1 MRAAGPALFLLVPAL
16 ALAQQKAPAQV
27 KPKPPASPPAAPPA
41 PALAQQSGKV
51 SPLTLAQL
59 QELAR
64 QNDPRAGQARAQV
77 AVAQGKRDEVYWATR
92 IPTINATAAV
102 AGPTPEA
109 RLNPGATSL
118 LDVTPGSRCWFCG
131 ELGVGFGFNANV
143 VIPVYTFGKITAGR
157 AALENVVAA
166 MTALLQR
173 STDQATFDVT
183 KAYWGYQTAR
193 GAATTILE
201 VRTRLGEAKDRAR
214 RLLRENS
221 EQISKSD
228 AMKLDY
234 LAEEIEARNAE
245 SEKGASL
252 AFTAIRLIIGKTP
265 DEPLEIVEE
274 KLPEPPAQ
282 PDEEQML
289 RRALDKRPE
298 TRAAAAQVGGRLAAI
313 RLERAKL
320 WPDLAI
326 VAGGTY
332 NYTTSADTPST
343 PFAYNPFQQQSIY
356 AALALQ
362 GSLDFPQKF
371 ARIRQAE
378 AELQDALAQQRGA
391 EQLVR
396 LEVRQALG
404 DLQEARIRAQRY
416 TNESTI
422 GKQLAI
428 QAGLAFDSGLGEAR
442 ELMEDMLLWAR
453 ADGEKFKALFDAQI
467 AWAALQ
473 KATGGL

>member
-1 MRAAGPALFLLVPAL
+1 
-16 ALAQQKAPAQV
+16 QQKAPAPAL
-27 KPKPPASPPAAPPA
+27 PKPAVA
-41 PALAQQSGKV
+41 PAQQQSGKLP
-51 SPLTLAQL
+51 PLTLQQL

-64 QNDPRAGQARAQV
+64 QNDPRTAQARAQV
-77 AVAQGKRDEVYWATR
+77 AVAQGKRDEVYWASR
-92 IPTINATAAV
+92 IPAINATAAV

-109 RLNPGATSL
+109 KLNRAPGHPTSL

-131 ELGVGFGFNANV
+131 ELGVGFGINANV
-143 VIPVYTFGKITAGR
+143 VVPVYTFGKITAGR
-157 AALENVVAA
+157 TALENVVAA
-166 MTALLQR
+166 MSALLQR
-173 STDQATFDVT
+173 SSDQATFDVT

-193 GAATTILE
+193 GAATTIVD
-201 VRTRLGEAKDRAR
+201 VRKRLADAKDRAR
-214 RLLRENS
+214 KLLAERS
-221 EQISKSD
+221 DQISKSD
-228 AMKLDY
+228 SMKLDY

-245 SEKGASL
+245 SEKGATL
-252 AFTAIRLIIGKTP
+252 AFTAIRLIIGKAP
-265 DEPLEIVEE
+265 EDPLEIVEE
-274 KLPEPPAQ
+274 KLPDPPPQ

-298 TRAAAAQVGGRLAAI
+298 TRAAAAQVGGRLAAVK
-313 RLERAKL
+313 LERAKL
-320 WPDLAI
+320 WPDLAL

-356 AALALQ
+356 VALALQ

-404 DLQEARIRAQRY
+404 DLQEARVRAQRY

-453 ADGEKFKALFDAQI
+453 ADGERFKALFDAQI
-467 AWAALQ
+467 ASASLQ

>member
-1 MRAAGPALFLLVPAL
+1 LRAAGTAFVLCLPAL
-16 ALAQQKAPAQV
+16 ALAQAQ
-27 KPKPPASPPAAPPA
+27 PSPPAAAVAQKPA
-41 PALAQQSGKV
+41 
-51 SPLTLAQL
+51 PLTLAQL
-59 QELAR
+59 QDLAR
-64 QNDPRAGQARAQV
+64 QNDPRTAQARAQV
-77 AVAQGKRDEVYWATR
+77 AVAQGKRDEVYWASR

-109 RLNPGATSL
+109 RLNPGAASL

-131 ELGVGFGFNANV
+131 TVGVGFGVNANIV
-143 VIPVYTFGKITAGR
+143 VPVYTFGKIKAGR
-157 AALENVVAA
+157 AGIENVVAA

-193 GAATTILE
+193 GAGTTILD
-201 VRTRLGEAKDRAR
+201 VRRRLNEAKDRAR
-214 RLLRENS
+214 KLLAERS

-234 LAEEIEARNAE
+234 LGEEIEARNAE
-245 SEKGASL
+245 SEKGATL
-252 AFTAIRLIIGKTP
+252 AFTAIRLIIGKAP
-265 DEPLEIVEE
+265 DEPLAIVEE
-274 KLPEPPAQ
+274 KLPEPPSQ
-282 PDEEQML
+282 PDENEL
-289 RRALDKRPE
+289 VRRALDKRPE
-298 TRAAAAQVGGRLAAI
+298 VRAAAAQVAGRRAAAD
-313 RLERAKL
+313 LERAKL
-320 WPDLAI
+320 WPDLAL
-326 VAGGTY
+326 VGGATY
-332 NYTTSADTPST
+332 NYTTSADSPST
-343 PFAYNPFQQQSIY
+343 PFAYNPFQQQSLY
-356 AALALQ
+356 VALALQ

-396 LEVRQALG
+396 LELRQALG
-404 DLQEARIRAQRY
+404 DLQEARVRAQRY
-416 TNESTI
+416 TNESAI

-442 ELMEDMLLWAR
+442 ELLEDVLLWAR

>member
-1 MRAAGPALFLLVPAL
+1 LRAAGTALLLFVPAV
-16 ALAQQKAPAQV
+16 ALAEQPGKPA
-27 KPKPPASPPAAPPA
+27 
-41 PALAQQSGKV
+41 
-51 SPLTLAQL
+51 PLTLQQL
-59 QELAR
+59 QDLAR
-64 QNDPRAGQARAQV
+64 QNDPRTAQARAQV
-77 AVAQGKRDEVYWATR
+77 SVAQGKRDEAYWASR

-109 RLNPGATSL
+109 KLNRGVDANGVQHPTSL

-131 ELGVGFGFNANV
+131 ELGVGFGISANV
-143 VIPVYTFGKITAGR
+143 VVPVYTFGKITAGR

-166 MTALLQR
+166 MAALLQR

-193 GAATTILE
+193 GAATTIVD
-201 VRTRLGEAKDRAR
+201 VRKRLGEAKDRAR
-214 RLLRENS
+214 GLLAEGS
-221 EQISKSD
+221 DQISKSD

-234 LAEEIEARNAE
+234 LSEEIEARNAE
-245 SEKGASL
+245 SDKGATL
-252 AFTAIRLIIGKTP
+252 AFTAIRLIIGKAAE
-265 DEPLEIVEE
+265 DPLEIVEE
-274 KLPEPPAQ
+274 KLPDPPPQ
-282 PDEEQML
+282 PSEDEML

-298 TRAAAAQVGGRLAAI
+298 MRAASAQVGGRFAAVQ
-313 RLERAKL
+313 LERAKL
-320 WPDLAI
+320 WPDLAL
-326 VAGGTY
+326 VGGGTY

-356 AALALQ
+356 VALALQ
-362 GSLDFPQKF
+362 GSFDFPQKF

-396 LEVRQALG
+396 LELRQALG
-404 DLQEARIRAQRY
+404 DLQEARVRAQRY

-428 QAGLAFDSGLGEAR
+428 QAGIAFDSGLGEAR
-442 ELMEDMLLWAR
+442 DLMEDMLLWAR

-467 AWAALQ
+467 AWANLQ